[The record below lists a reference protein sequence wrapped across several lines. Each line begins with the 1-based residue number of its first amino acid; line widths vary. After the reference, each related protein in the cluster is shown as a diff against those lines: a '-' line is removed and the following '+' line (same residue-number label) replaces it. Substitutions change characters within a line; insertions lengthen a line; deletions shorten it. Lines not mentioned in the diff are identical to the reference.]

1 MRGKWAFIS
10 ILAVAAG
17 VAAGALS
24 FRFHRPASP
33 PRPAEAL
40 PLRSQ
45 VITLTGNVRPQHIAS
60 VGSAVEGNIEAF
72 LADVGDEVFAG
83 QTLAR
88 ISSSVLE
95 GTREQAAAE
104 AERTRDQVARAESS
118 VGVLRLEAS
127 KADADAQRAH
137 MEMERAQKSYERQ
150 ATLHEAGATPRLTY
164 EKSQQEL
171 DAARRVFDAMDKS
184 ARAAHD
190 AVEGALEQV
199 EAARKTLAERTQAVE
214 QAHAA
219 FQGVE
224 VHAPVAGT
232 IVARRGEAGRPAAEA
247 GDQMF
252 QIASDLYALE
262 VPVEPQP
269 QDLPRIRP
277 GQPATVLLLDL
288 GGTGLPGGVK
298 QIRDSVVTVE
308 FAGTVAGI
316 KPGMRAEVR
325 LKLESGASTP

>member
-17 VAAGALS
+17 VGAGALS
-24 FRFHRPASP
+24 LRLHRPAAPP

-40 PLRSQ
+40 PLPRQ
-45 VITLTGNVRPQHIAS
+45 VITLSGSVRPQHIAS
-60 VGSAVEGNIEAF
+60 VGAAVEGNIEAF

-95 GTREQAAAE
+95 GAHEQAAAE

-127 KADADAQRAH
+127 KADSDAQRARL
-137 MEMERAQKSYERQ
+137 EMERSQKEYEHQ
-150 ATLHEAGATPRLTY
+150 ATLHAAGATPRLTY
-164 EKSQQEL
+164 EKSQQDLE
-171 DAARRVFDAMDKS
+171 AARRMFNSMDKS
-184 ARAAHD
+184 AHSAHD
-190 AVEGALEQV
+190 AVEGALEQL

-214 QAHAA
+214 QAHDA

-232 IVARRGEAGRPAAEA
+232 IVARRGEAGRPASEA

-252 QIASDLYALE
+252 QIASDMYALE

-269 QDLPRIRP
+269 PDLARIRP
-277 GQPATVLLLDL
+277 GQPATVMLLDL
-288 GGTGLPGGVK
+288 GGTGLPGTVK

-308 FAGTVAGI
+308 FAGSIAGI

-325 LKLESGASTP
+325 LKLE